1 MDYRF
6 AWEGGIN
13 EQTIG
18 SIINN
23 TALFHRSKL
32 KLKIW
37 VMLIAI
43 SFFNDWVSYLFTDG
57 NKTGIEIFTNEYFI
71 YYVDFIKAKI
81 N

>member
-23 TALFHRSKL
+23 TTLFHRSKL